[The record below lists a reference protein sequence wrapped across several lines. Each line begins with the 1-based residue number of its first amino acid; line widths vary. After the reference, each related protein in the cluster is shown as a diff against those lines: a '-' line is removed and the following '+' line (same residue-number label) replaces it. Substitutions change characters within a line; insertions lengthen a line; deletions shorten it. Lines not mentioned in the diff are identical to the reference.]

1 MKKILQFS
9 LVLFFVV
16 SSAMAQDRTVSGK
29 VTGADD
35 GASLPGV
42 NVLVKGT
49 ATGAITDIDGNYS
62 FSIPSGDVTL
72 VFSFVGYETT
82 QINVGSRSVID
93 VALSADVQQLS
104 EVVVTGYGSTLKQ
117 DLTGNIASVKSAD
130 IEMQPV
136 TTVEQTLQ
144 GRTAGVLVT
153 SQNGKLG
160 QGLDIRVRGGSS
172 ISAGNQP
179 LYVID
184 GVPMTSAS
192 QSRTSAQTNPL
203 ADLNFNDVES
213 IQVLKDASA
222 AAIYGSRGAN
232 GVVLITTKKGKTGKT
247 KFDAN
252 LQYGVS
258 NPTGRRDWIN
268 ADEYVELYMESA
280 LNNDQADGFFPT
292 LDITNY
298 DPNSVEND
306 PDYPGSWVEF
316 MVDYMD
322 FMDGDYV
329 GNASLSDVIRTDTDW
344 QEEAF
349 QDASF
354 TSFDLSAS
362 GGNDQTRY
370 YISGGF
376 LGQDGILIGNSFDR
390 ISGRVNLDHRV
401 GKKIAIGVNFNVSNT
416 KNNRVADD
424 NSFSTPIQLV
434 AQSPLTPVRNEN
446 GLLDNNLN
454 PGAIYYPA
462 TVELENA
469 TFVTTVWRNFAN
481 VYGTWDI
488 VDGLQF
494 RAEYGYD
501 LLNQDEQ
508 RYQNSKT
515 QGGASVGGYGSSRYV
530 QILNQTTKG
539 YFSYNKNFNEAHD
552 VSAVLG
558 MEYQTYNRKQTNAE
572 AQGFPVDELKTLASA
587 AEPIVSSST
596 LNEYSFVG
604 YFARF
609 NYKFKNRYLLGFT
622 GRYDGSSR
630 FGANNRYGF
639 FPSVSAGW
647 IISEEA
653 FLGGG
658 ETVSFLKL
666 RASWGIVGN
675 AAIPNYESYGTYAA
689 TSYNTASGLL
699 PEQIPNPDLTWEN
712 TAQTDVGLD
721 FGFFSD
727 RLTGSFDY
735 YDKQTKDLLLNV
747 PVPGTSGFASQF
759 QNVGRL
765 ENKGFEITLNYRLD
779 AGDFSWTTGVN
790 YANNQNKILE
800 LGPGQD
806 LIPSTSSRWLNSVVV
821 GQPIGVHWGIEYAG
835 VDEANGDALWFL
847 PSGETTNNYNEAN
860 LPENRKSLGTPTPTD
875 IYGWNNTFRFKG
887 IDLTVL
893 VQGVSGN
900 SIFLGGDTFMAANAR
915 YEDNQTREQ
924 LKRWQKPGDVTN
936 IPQARLYSNNG
947 AQASSRYISD
957 GSYVRVK
964 NVSLGYTFP
973 ESITD
978 AIKFTNLRVYFNASN
993 LFTFTGY
1000 EGWDPEVNTD
1010 YRASNISLGNDFY
1023 SAPQAKTFT
1032 FGIRAGF

>member
-1 MKKILQFS
+1 MRKILQFS
-9 LVLFFVV
+9 LVLLFAV
-16 SSAMAQDRTVSGK
+16 STAIAQDRTVSGK

-35 GASLPGV
+35 GAGIPGV

-49 ATGAITDIDGNYS
+49 ANGAITDIDGNYK
-62 FSIPSGDVTL
+62 IVVPTGDVTL
-72 VFSFVGYETT
+72 VFSFVGYESSEVS
-82 QINVGSRSVID
+82 VGSRSVID
-93 VALSADVQQLS
+93 IALSTDVQQLS
-104 EVVVTGYGSTLKQ
+104 EVVVTGYGTSIKQ
-117 DLTGNIASVKSAD
+117 DLTGNIASVKSED

-136 TTVEQTLQ
+136 TTVEQAIQ
-144 GRTAGVLVT
+144 GRTAGVLIT
-153 SQNGKLG
+153 AQNGKLG
-160 QGLDIRVRGGSS
+160 QGLDIRVRGASS
-172 ISAGNQP
+172 ISASNQP

-184 GVPMTSAS
+184 GVPITSAS
-192 QSRTSAQTNPL
+192 QSRTGAATNPL

-213 IQVLKDASA
+213 IEVLKDASA

-232 GVVLITTKKGKTGKT
+232 GVVLITTKRGKTGKT

-258 NPTGRRDWIN
+258 SPTRKREWIN

-280 LNNDQADGFFPT
+280 LNNDQADGFFPGI
-292 LDITNY
+292 DITNY
-298 DPNSVEND
+298 DPNSIETN

-316 MVDYMD
+316 MIDYMD

-329 GNASLSDVIRTDTDW
+329 GNASLSDVVRTNTDW

-349 QDASF
+349 QDGSF

-362 GGNDQTRY
+362 GGNDNTTY
-370 YISGGF
+370 YLSGGY
-376 LGQDGILIGNSFDR
+376 LGQDGILIGNTFDR
-390 ISGRVNLDHRV
+390 ISGRLNLDH
-401 GKKIAIGVNFNVSNT
+401 KISNKIGVGVNVNISNT
-416 KNNRVADD
+416 INNRVSDD
-424 NSFSTPIQLV
+424 NAFSTPIQLV
-434 AQSPLTPVRNEN
+434 AQSPLTPVSNAN

-462 TVELENA
+462 TVERENA
-469 TFVTTVWRNFAN
+469 SFVTTVWRNFSN
-481 VYGTWDI
+481 VYAYWDI
-488 VDGLQF
+488 TDDLQF

-530 QILNQTTKG
+530 QILNQTTKA
-539 YFSYNKNFNEAHD
+539 YFSYNKNINDAHD
-552 VSAVLG
+552 ISAVLG
-558 MEYQTYNRKQTNAE
+558 MEYQTNERKQTNAE

-596 LNEYSFVG
+596 LNEYNFVG
-604 YFARF
+604 YFARV

-622 GRYDGSSR
+622 GRFDGSSR

-639 FPSVSAGW
+639 FPSVAAGW

-653 FLGGG
+653 FVGGG
-658 ETVSFLKL
+658 ETLSFLKL

-675 AAIPNYESYGTYAA
+675 ASIPNYETFGTYAA
-689 TSYNTASGLL
+689 TSYNTGSGLL

-712 TAQTDVGLD
+712 TAQTDIGLD
-721 FGFFSD
+721 FGLFSD
-727 RLTGSFDY
+727 RLSGSLDY
-735 YDKQTKDLLLNV
+735 YDKQTTDLLLNV
-747 PVPGTSGFASQF
+747 PVPGTSGFATQF
-759 QNVGRL
+759 QNIGRL
-765 ENKGFEITLNYRLD
+765 ENKGFELTLNYRLD
-779 AGDFSWTTGVN
+779 AGDFTWTTGVN
-790 YANNQNKILE
+790 YAKNNNKILE
-800 LGPGQD
+800 LAPGQD
-806 LIPSTSSRWLNSVVV
+806 LIPSGSSRWLNSVVI
-821 GQPIGVHWGIEYAG
+821 GEPIGVHWGIEYAG
-835 VDEANGDALWFL
+835 ADPATGDALWFL
-847 PSGETTNNYNEAN
+847 PSGETTNDYNLAN
-860 LPENRKSLGTPTPTD
+860 APENRKNIGNPTPTD
-875 IYGWNNTFRFKG
+875 IYGWNNTFSFKG

-893 VQGVSGN
+893 LQGVSGN
-900 SIFLGGDTFMAANAR
+900 KVFLGGDTFMAANAR

-924 LKRWQKPGDVTN
+924 LQRWQKPGDVTN

-957 GSYVRVK
+957 GSYIRVK

-973 ESITD
+973 KSVLD
-978 AIKFTNLRVYFNASN
+978 AIKFSSLRVYVNASN
-993 LFTFTGY
+993 LFTFTEY
-1000 EGWDPEVNTD
+1000 AGWDPEVNTD
-1010 YRASNISLGNDFY
+1010 YRAGNINLGNDFY